1 MISELS
7 QKISAYLIENGADH
21 EEEEVLAYGAE
32 CFLNLLISD
41 GLLLVIGLLTHHV
54 VPLLIWAVSF
64 SLLRANLGG
73 LHALSHFWC
82 ILIGTGIGASS
93 LVISPV
99 LAVHPVAAVLCT
111 IAGAIV
117 AIVIAPVPHKNK
129 KHIQAHRKKLKVKV
143 AITAAIECVM
153 MCVFYF
159 IDPMYAAYFAC
170 GLIMAV
176 GLGVAGTIWNPR

>member
-7 QKISAYLIENGADH
+7 RKISAYLIENGADH
-21 EEEEVLAYGAE
+21 DDEVLTYGAE

-41 GLLLVIGLLTHHV
+41 GLLIVIGLLTHHV
-54 VPLLIWAVSF
+54 VPLLNWAVSF

-82 ILIGTGIGASS
+82 ILIGTGIGSS
-93 LVISPV
+93 SMALSSV
-99 LAVHPVAAVLCT
+99 LSIHPVAAVLCT
-111 IAGAIV
+111 IAAAII

-129 KHIQAHRKKLKVKV
+129 KYIQVHRKKIKVKV
-143 AITAAIECVM
+143 AITTAIECVII
-153 MCVFYF
+153 CVSYF
-159 IDPMYAAYFAC
+159 IDPMYAAYIAC

-176 GLGVAGTIWNPR
+176 TLGIAGTIWNPR

>member
-7 QKISAYLIENGADH
+7 KKISVYLIENGADH
-21 EEEEVLAYGAE
+21 EEEEVLTYGAE

-64 SLLRANLGG
+64 SLLRANMGG

-82 ILIGTGIGASS
+82 ILIGTVIGASS
-93 LVISPV
+93 IFVGPV
-99 LAVHPVAAVLCT
+99 LAAHPVATVLCT
-111 IAGAIV
+111 IVGAII

-129 KHIQAHRKKLKVKV
+129 EYIQVHRKKIKVKV
-143 AITAAIECVM
+143 AVTAAIECILT
-153 MCVFYF
+153 CVFYF
-159 IDPMYAAYFAC
+159 ANPIYAAYIAC

-176 GLGVAGTIWNPR
+176 VLGIAGTIWNPR

>member
-129 KHIQAHRKKLKVKV
+129 KHIQAHRKKMKVKV

-176 GLGVAGTIWNPR
+176 GLGIAGIMWNPR